1 MTYFLPKVRSAW
13 SAIAKLAESTVA
25 KVITLRAFPSSSG
38 YEIWIVIATASADQT
53 TADWKV
59 LGPLLLRGGCM

>member
-13 SAIAKLAESTVA
+13 SAIAKLEDRTVA

-38 YEIWIVIATASADQT
+38 YEIWIMIATASADQT
-53 TADWKV
+53 TAD
-59 LGPLLLRGGCM
+59 

>member
-1 MTYFLPKVRSAW
+1 MTYFLPKVSNPW
-13 SAIAKLAESTVA
+13 SAIAKLEDRTVA

-38 YEIWIVIATASADQT
+38 YEIWIITATARADQT
-53 TADWKV
+53 TADWKA